1 MACIDVKRHAL
12 FILARNSWTVNAIW
26 FWSCIVTSVFLPL
39 DLHED
44 RGSRFVDV
52 DADPFILPRVAKCGV
67 GYRALPWLPDCSGH
81 EYADM
86 TARRRALQD
95 RRPLPQSGEMRLGRD
110 EPTHD

>member
-1 MACIDVKRHAL
+1 M
-12 FILARNSWTVNAIW
+12 
-26 FWSCIVTSVFLPL
+26 FLPL

-81 EYADM
+81 VYADM